1 MVKDE
6 IAEMV
11 IRNFNVRRRREQLL
25 GQLRRLVDETSLLDD
40 GDVAEILEAVAQE
53 RRARKRSR
61 R

>member
-25 GQLRRLVDETSLLDD
+25 GQVRRLVDETSLLDD
-40 GDVAEILEAVAQE
+40 ADVAEVLEAVAQE